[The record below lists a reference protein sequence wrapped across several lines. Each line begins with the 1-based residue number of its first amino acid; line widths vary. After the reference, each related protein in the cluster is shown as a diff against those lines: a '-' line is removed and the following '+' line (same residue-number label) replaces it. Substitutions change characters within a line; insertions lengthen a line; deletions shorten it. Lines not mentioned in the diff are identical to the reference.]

1 MKNTKKIKTIL
12 IIICAI
18 LIVGLIGYGV
28 FKVIDKGNNDRKERQ
43 KREREIVKN
52 FESFKDA
59 ALSFGDESI
68 EYRSW
73 IKDDI
78 NENTIHSYDGWILS
92 LDTMNSAIEEMEK
105 TAPMFKK
112 NCVNK
117 KYSNKDVQEK
127 CDSFMETYEEIINT
141 FVVDVEDFNTKIVEL
156 KEKTKNE
163 DLKEYEL
170 KYKKV
175 DLNNDKVYSEI
186 IMEDV
191 EEEETEE

>member
-1 MKNTKKIKTIL
+1 MKNTKKIKIVL
-12 IIICAI
+12 IIITVL
-18 LIVGLIGYGV
+18 LIIGLIGYGV
-28 FKVIDKGNNDRKERQ
+28 FSVIDKSNNDRKERQ

-112 NCVNK
+112 NCINK

-127 CDSFMETYEEIINT
+127 CDSFIETYEEIINT
-141 FVVDVEDFNTKIVEL
+141 FVVDVEDFNTKIVDL

-170 KYKKV
+170 KYKKI
-175 DLNNDKVYSEI
+175 DLNKDNLYSEI